1 MRWAICNADQLII
14 QSLSLYVSSDLI
26 HLLSMCLFLFLLLFY
41 NTVWFF
47 GTGFWWVIL
56 GFKDYGRICEFW
68 LVMKYFGKFYFW
80 PSRQTQNKEILFI
93 YLFIFFCNYN
103 SCYCSFDVQEAV
115 ILWHFYCLLQL
126 CMALDWQHL
135 LIMLFGQLQ
144 VHYVG
149 ERERENPEVHESI
162 KFCRCVA
169 GNLLLL
175 STLNMPWFSIQLN

>member
-1 MRWAICNADQLII
+1 MGNSGFLGLW
-14 QSLSLYVSSDLI
+14 SDLWVLACDEVLWKI
-26 HLLSMCLFLFLLLFY
+26 LFLTIKA
-41 NTVWFF
+41 NT
-47 GTGFWWVIL
+47 
-56 GFKDYGRICEFW
+56 KQR
-68 LVMKYFGKFYFW
+68 
-80 PSRQTQNKEILFI
+80 NFI

-135 LIMLFGQLQ
+135 LIMLIGQLQ

-162 KFCRCVA
+162 KLCRCVA